1 MSERKKILG
10 TLRYQLE
17 LCENFLYEK
26 ARLNQQFREAVE
38 MPDKDLPLHVNDEG
52 LMGEMIQARLKGE
65 KVDTAKW
72 QTKAMYDLEFSCDDY
87 KAAGYNDGALSIINR
102 VALDLGDHAM
112 AERALAAQ
120 YSVD

>member
-1 MSERKKILG
+1 MTKNKKILE
-10 TLRYQLE
+10 TLQYQLE

-26 ARLNQQFREAVE
+26 ARLNHQFRESVE
-38 MPDKDLPLHVNDEG
+38 MPKKDLPLHVNDDG

-72 QTKAMYDLEFSCDDY
+72 QTKAVYDLEFSYDDY
-87 KAAGYNDGALSIINR
+87 KAVGYNDGALSIIYR
-102 VALDLGDHAM
+102 VALDLGDKAM
-112 AERALAAQ
+112 AQRALAAQ

>member
-1 MSERKKILG
+1 MTKNKKILE
-10 TLRYQLE
+10 TLQYQLE

-26 ARLNQQFREAVE
+26 ARLNHQFREAVE
-38 MPDKDLPLHVNDEG
+38 MPKKDLPLHVNDDG

-72 QTKAMYDLEFSCDDY
+72 QTKAVYDLEFSYDDY
-87 KAAGYNDGALSIINR
+87 KAVGYNDGALSIIYR
-102 VALDLGDHAM
+102 VALDLGDKAM
-112 AERALAAQ
+112 AQRALAAQ